1 MWHERAETMVKLIT
15 QADGEVFAAP
25 GDIADPDAVEHVF
38 QQFDE
43 RYGGIVI
50 VVNDAGVI
58 IKDSLDD
65 TDLERWNRILAVN
78 LTADFL
84 TIKQAIERM

>member
-1 MWHERAETMVKLIT
+1 
-15 QADGEVFAAP
+15 
-25 GDIADPDAVEHVF
+25 
-38 QQFDE
+38 
-43 RYGGIVI
+43 
-50 VVNDAGVI
+50 
-58 IKDSLDD
+58 LDD